1 MDDKKIIELYFAR
14 SEDAIAETDK
24 KYGAY
29 CVSIARS
36 ILSNAEDAE
45 ECVNDAYLGVWNS
58 IPPAFPRVLSAFI
71 GRIVRNI
78 ALNRLAMLSASKR
91 TRTAEVVYEEA
102 EELIPDTSGED
113 VSAEIALRDA
123 INGFLASLPKRT
135 RIVFMRRYWYFCS
148 VSEIAEGMGM
158 TEANVKVL
166 LLRTRK
172 KFKAYL
178 EKEGI
183 TL

>member
-1 MDDKKIIELYFAR
+1 MKALKNGGTAVDDKKIIELYFAR
-14 SEDAIAETDK
+14 SEDAITETDK

-36 ILSNAEDAE
+36 ILSSQEDAE

-58 IPPAFPRVLSAFI
+58 IPPACPRVFSAFI

-113 VSAEIALRDA
+113 ASAEITLRDA

-135 RIVFMRRYWYFCS
+135 RIVFMRRY
-148 VSEIAEGMGM
+148 
-158 TEANVKVL
+158 
-166 LLRTRK
+166 
-172 KFKAYL
+172 
-178 EKEGI
+178 
-183 TL
+183 

>member
-1 MDDKKIIELYFAR
+1 MTDEMIVELYWQR
-14 SEDAIAETDK
+14 DEQAIQETQAA
-24 KYGAY
+24 YGSYIHYVAY
-29 CVSIARS
+29 A
-36 ILSNAEDAE
+36 ILRDERDAE
-45 ECVNDAYLGVWNS
+45 EITNDTYLKVWNS
-58 IPPAFPRVLSAFI
+58 IPPAFPRVLSAYV